1 MNIPLNKGKHDFFF
15 STREL
20 TEFLDNLKVFFL
32 LRFFK
37 IYFSKS
43 INSLFFTLP
52 F

>member
-1 MNIPLNKGKHDFFF
+1 MNTPLNKGKHDFFF

-20 TEFLDNLKVFFL
+20 TEFLDNLKLFFL

-43 INSLFFTLP
+43 ISSLFFTLP